1 MGDGMGARDHRPP
14 IAFLLAPISHHSSF
28 VQQTTSTWRPV
39 LQRLLPQQRQSKYN
53 DDTAVECTIA
63 HALPTGMRNIDRNTA
78 HNEISCVL
86 SVWAI
91 FHHLGCPYDS
101 SYSYCINTVNYTKIL
116 QILHTWLSYIIIL
129 VDGIVGILFSSSLR
143 CLFLLR
149 MQPIFASHIFST
161 LQHGTWHSISAWG

>member
-1 MGDGMGARDHRPP
+1 MGWELGTIDLPSLFCLLPSPIIPLLFSKPP
-14 IAFLLAPISHHSSF
+14 PS
-28 VQQTTSTWRPV
+28 WRPV